1 MGILVNSYKIT
12 YLYPLT
18 KAIPWVY
25 PYPIPMSRQGYTIKE
40 AASAMG
46 VSPKTVRRLIKDG
59 KLPAEL
65 YNGKYGREY
74 RILEIPPNFIAK
86 KPLDNTSTQGMDSQ
100 GIDMIREL
108 QERNLQLAGQL
119 GAAQERIRNL
129 ENQIKLLTMPRRPW
143 WRRLLKA
150 AA

>member
-1 MGILVNSYKIT
+1 
-12 YLYPLT
+12 
-18 KAIPWVY
+18 
-25 PYPIPMSRQGYTIKE
+25 MSRQGFSIKE

-74 RILEIPPNFIAK
+74 RILEIPPHLTAK
-86 KPLDNTSTQGMDSQ
+86 KPLDNNPTQGM
-100 GIDMIREL
+100 DMIREL

-129 ENQIKLLTMPRRPW
+129 ENQVKLLTMPRRPW
-143 WRRLLKA
+143 WRRLLKVA
-150 AA
+150 A

>member
-1 MGILVNSYKIT
+1 
-12 YLYPLT
+12 
-18 KAIPWVY
+18 
-25 PYPIPMSRQGYTIKE
+25 MSRQGFSIKE

-65 YNGKYGREY
+65 HNGKYGREY
-74 RILEIPPNFIAK
+74 RILEIPPHLTAK
-86 KPLDNTSTQGMDSQ
+86 KPLDNNPTQGM
-100 GIDMIREL
+100 DMIREL

-129 ENQIKLLTMPRRPW
+129 ENQVKLLTMPRRPW
-143 WRRLLKA
+143 WRRLLKVA
-150 AA
+150 A